1 MIILTIAYFY
11 KRLFLDHRPNK
22 SGSVIKMP
30 HFLMRL
36 QPVVSK
42 EKPFSNILL
51 PGKSSE
57 KIL

>member
-1 MIILTIAYFY
+1 MIILTIAYLY

-22 SGSVIKMP
+22 SGSILKMP

-42 EKPFSNILL
+42 EKPLTDIL
-51 PGKSSE
+51 GKRNGR
-57 KIL
+57 